1 MMKGSQWFTRRRVL
15 IVGVSSFVIFLAIL
29 MFWFIILPRRLPAA
43 AVVVPRDFPTIQAA
57 LDHASPGASIVVQA
71 GQGPFLGPLDIQ
83 TPDVSIVSVRGKAHL
98 YCESSGPAIIIRADG
113 VTVRGFVIEGAD
125 VGVRMEQVSHSLI
138 EDIAIEGVRLG
149 IELVGSYSNTLND
162 LSVHAGE
169 TGIEMTSSGGNN
181 LQRIQIEGL
190 THTGIRL
197 VSAWANSIDAVSV
210 IDTQVGISLEQD
222 SENNEILS
230 CRFDR
235 CAASGMEILNS
246 TNNLLTGS
254 VFERSGIGVSLRF
267 ASDNTLS
274 ENRISNCSLSGI
286 ELYKSERNLL
296 FDNTITSSHKSGVAV
311 LESGENTLRDNVIT
325 DCGESGITLESAN
338 TNLVFGN
345 QLEGNAIG
353 VQGLLVQRNRLSQN
367 VIRGNLLAGVVLN
380 RGGENLLIGNQVAD
394 NPFGI
399 ALIEASRNH
408 LLRNVVTN
416 SSEDGLS
423 LLNRSKHNVL
433 EENKIERNDV
443 GILLASSSQN
453 TIVNNAVL
461 QNEIGLRLF
470 LSGFGTRIEANS
482 ISDSDLGVKIDAE
495 LDKEETILRGAEVE
509 LLRKG
514 DSVSSLVI
522 TNNAFLRNKSYDI
535 WNQTEETIFAG
546 GNRWDDPA
554 LPPGGEQGRVS
565 SGVIVQ
571 QSAWK
576 GPIAVGTRDSL
587 EQAILGRLLQLYLQD
602 KGFKVIDL
610 IALGEAERLKGALL
624 QGDVALTWIGPRM
637 LNAEELPTLEFM
649 QFPAIAA
656 QNRLVVVAS
665 PDIVARLVTMTV
677 SELSRLVQEDEPK
690 VVFAVPKTVSKGEFE
705 LFASTYNLPITEE
718 DVIWTKDLEE
728 TEILLKLGTA
738 GVGIVEMIEET
749 LTLTEFS
756 LLEDDNDF
764 FDISQSALI
773 LRQDLLLHY
782 PEVEAI
788 ETELAPLLTTETM
801 HSLATRVRLLHR
813 DPTEVAREFLLKEG
827 LISW

>member
-1 MMKGSQWFTRRRVL
+1 MKGNQWFTRRRVL
-15 IVGVSSFVIFLAIL
+15 IVGVFSLVILLSIL
-29 MFWFIILPRRLPAA
+29 MFWFIVLPRRLPAD
-43 AVVVPRDFPTIQAA
+43 AVVVPRDFPTIQDA
-57 LDHASPGASIVVQA
+57 LDHVLPGASIVVQA
-71 GQGPFLGPLDIQ
+71 GQGPFLGPLEIQ
-83 TPDVSIVSVRGKAHL
+83 TPDVSISSVGGEARL
-98 YCESSGPAIIIRADG
+98 YCESSGSAIIIRADG

-125 VGVRMEQVSHSLI
+125 VGVRMERVSHSLI
-138 EDIAIEGVRLG
+138 KDITVEGARLG
-149 IELVGSYSNTLND
+149 IELVDSYGNTLND

-169 TGIEMTSSGGNN
+169 TGIEITSSGGNN
-181 LQRIQIEGL
+181 LQWIRLEEL

-197 VSAWANSIDAVSV
+197 VSARANSIDAVSV

-235 CAASGMEILNS
+235 CAASGVEVLNS
-246 TNNLLTGS
+246 TNNLITGS
-254 VFERSGIGVSLRF
+254 TFERSGIGLSLRF
-267 ASDNTLS
+267 ASDNTMS

-296 FDNTITSSHKSGVAV
+296 LDNTITASHKSGVAV
-311 LESGENTLRDNVIT
+311 IESGENTLRDNAIT
-325 DCGESGITLESAN
+325 DCGGPGISLESAN

-345 QLEGNAIG
+345 QLEGNTIG
-353 VQGLLVQRNRLSQN
+353 VQGLIVQRNRLLQN
-367 VIRGNLLAGVVLN
+367 VIRENLLAGIVLT
-380 RGGENLLIGNQVAD
+380 RGEENLLLGNQVAD

-399 ALIEASRNH
+399 ALVETGGNH

-423 LLNRSKHNVL
+423 LLNRSKHNIL
-433 EENKIERNDV
+433 EENKIERSNV

-453 TIVNNAVL
+453 TIVKNVVL
-461 QNEIGLRLF
+461 QNEVGLRLF
-470 LSGFGTRIEANS
+470 LSGLGTRIEANS
-482 ISDSDLGVKIDAE
+482 ILDNELGIKIDAA
-495 LDKEETILRGAEVE
+495 LNKEETILSGAEVE
-509 LLRKG
+509 LLREG

-522 TNNAFLRNKSYDI
+522 TNNAFRRNKSYDI

-571 QSAWK
+571 QSAWR
-576 GPIAVGTRDSL
+576 GSIAVGTRDSL
-587 EQAILGRLLQLYLQD
+587 EHAILGRLLQLYLQD

-624 QGDVALTWIGPRM
+624 QGDVDLAWGDPRM
-637 LNAEELPTLEFM
+637 LNAEELLTLGFI

-656 QNRLVVVAS
+656 QNRLVVVVS
-665 PDIVARLVTMTV
+665 PDLAARLVTVTV
-677 SELSRLVQEDEPK
+677 SELSRLVREGEPK

-718 DVIWTKDLEE
+718 DVIWTKNLEE

-749 LTLTEFS
+749 LTLTGFS
-756 LLEDDNDF
+756 LLEDDKDF
-764 FDISQSALI
+764 FDISQSALT
-773 LRQDLLLHY
+773 LRQDVLLRY

-813 DPTEVAREFLLKEG
+813 EPTEVAREFLLKEG

>member
-1 MMKGSQWFTRRRVL
+1 
-15 IVGVSSFVIFLAIL
+15 
-29 MFWFIILPRRLPAA
+29 
-43 AVVVPRDFPTIQAA
+43 
-57 LDHASPGASIVVQA
+57 
-71 GQGPFLGPLDIQ
+71 
-83 TPDVSIVSVRGKAHL
+83 
-98 YCESSGPAIIIRADG
+98 
-113 VTVRGFVIEGAD
+113 VTVRGFIIEGAD
-125 VGVRMEQVSHSLI
+125 VGVRMERVSHSLI
-138 EDIAIEGVRLG
+138 KDITVEGARLG
-149 IELVGSYSNTLND
+149 IELVDSYGNTLND

-169 TGIEMTSSGGNN
+169 TGIEITSSGGNN
-181 LQRIQIEGL
+181 LQRIQMEGL
-190 THTGIRL
+190 TRTGIRL

-235 CAASGMEILNS
+235 CAASGVEILNS
-246 TNNLLTGS
+246 TNNLITGS
-254 VFERSGIGVSLRF
+254 VVERSGIGVSLRF

-274 ENRISNCSLSGI
+274 ENRISNCSLNGI
-286 ELYKSERNLL
+286 ELYKSQRNLL
-296 FDNTITSSHKSGVAV
+296 LDNTITVSHKSGIAV
-311 LESGENTLRDNVIT
+311 LESGENTLRDNAIT
-325 DCGESGITLESAN
+325 DCGGPGITLESAN

-345 QLEGNAIG
+345 QLKGNAIG
-353 VQGLLVQRNRLSQN
+353 VQGLFAQRNRLSRN
-367 VIRGNLLAGVVLN
+367 VIRENLLAGVVLTQ
-380 RGGENLLIGNQVAD
+380 GGENLLLGNQVAD

-423 LLNRSKHNVL
+423 LLNQSKHNVL
-433 EENKIERNDV
+433 EENKIERSGV
-443 GILLASSSQN
+443 GILLASSLQN
-453 TIVNNAVL
+453 TIVKNVVL

-470 LSGFGTRIEANS
+470 LSGFGTRIESNS
-482 ISDSDLGVKIDAE
+482 ISDNELGIKIDAA

-509 LLRKG
+509 LLREG

-522 TNNAFLRNKSYDI
+522 TNNAFRRNKSYDI

-546 GNRWDDPA
+546 GNRWGDPA

-571 QSAWK
+571 QSAWR

-587 EQAILGRLLQLYLQD
+587 EHAILGRLLQLYLQD

-610 IALGEAERLKGALL
+610 IALGKAERLKGALL
-624 QGDVALTWIGPRM
+624 QGDVALTWGDPRM
-637 LNAEELPTLEFM
+637 LNAEELPTLGFI

-656 QNRLVVVAS
+656 QNRLVVVVS
-665 PDIVARLVTMTV
+665 PDLAARLVTVTS
-677 SELSRLVQEDEPK
+677 SELSRLVREGEPK

-718 DVIWTKDLEE
+718 DVIWTKNLEE

-749 LTLTEFS
+749 LTFTGFS
-756 LLEDDNDF
+756 LLEDDKNF
-764 FDISQSALI
+764 
-773 LRQDLLLHY
+773 
-782 PEVEAI
+782 
-788 ETELAPLLTTETM
+788 TTETM

-813 DPTEVAREFLLKEG
+813 EPTEVAREFLLKEG